1 MKVSKDKVVQ
11 FHYILT
17 EQNGIQLDS
26 SVGKDPLEYIHG
38 NNMIIPGL
46 EARLEGTEAGDK
58 FTVTVPAKDAYG
70 EYDDFNRLPLMVVSD
85 KDTANMVCEE
95 LYKSDNQFMSLVKK
109 VFDYV
114 PYEEIGWSWVEVEYF
129 SLV

>member
-1 MKVSKDKVVQ
+1 M
-11 FHYILT
+11 FLIY
-17 EQNGIQLDS
+17 G
-26 SVGKDPLEYIHG
+26 
-38 NNMIIPGL
+38 
-46 EARLEGTEAGDK
+46 
-58 FTVTVPAKDAYG
+58 AYG

-85 KDTANMVCEE
+85 KDTADMVCDE
-95 LYKSDNQFMSLVKK
+95 LHNPNNQFMSLVKK

>member
-1 MKVSKDKVVQ
+1 M
-11 FHYILT
+11 FLIY
-17 EQNGIQLDS
+17 G
-26 SVGKDPLEYIHG
+26 
-38 NNMIIPGL
+38 
-46 EARLEGTEAGDK
+46 
-58 FTVTVPAKDAYG
+58 AYG
-70 EYDDFNRLPLMVVSD
+70 EYDDFNRLPLMVVFD
-85 KDTANMVCEE
+85 KDTANMFCEE

>member
-1 MKVSKDKVVQ
+1 M
-11 FHYILT
+11 FLIY
-17 EQNGIQLDS
+17 G
-26 SVGKDPLEYIHG
+26 
-38 NNMIIPGL
+38 
-46 EARLEGTEAGDK
+46 
-58 FTVTVPAKDAYG
+58 AYG

-95 LYKSDNQFMSLVKK
+95 LYKSDNQFISLVKK

>member
-1 MKVSKDKVVQ
+1 M
-11 FHYILT
+11 FLIY
-17 EQNGIQLDS
+17 G
-26 SVGKDPLEYIHG
+26 
-38 NNMIIPGL
+38 
-46 EARLEGTEAGDK
+46 
-58 FTVTVPAKDAYG
+58 AYG

-85 KDTANMVCEE
+85 KDTANIVCEE

>member
-1 MKVSKDKVVQ
+1 MQ
-11 FHYILT
+11 
-17 EQNGIQLDS
+17 EQYLIY
-26 SVGKDPLEYIHG
+26 LEVIKMFLIYG
-38 NNMIIPGL
+38 
-46 EARLEGTEAGDK
+46 
-58 FTVTVPAKDAYG
+58 AYG

-85 KDTANMVCEE
+85 KDTADMVCDE
-95 LYKSDNQFMSLVKK
+95 LRNPDNQFMPLVKK

>member
-1 MKVSKDKVVQ
+1 M
-11 FHYILT
+11 FLIY
-17 EQNGIQLDS
+17 G
-26 SVGKDPLEYIHG
+26 
-38 NNMIIPGL
+38 
-46 EARLEGTEAGDK
+46 
-58 FTVTVPAKDAYG
+58 AYG

-114 PYEEIGWSWVEVEYF
+114 PYEEIF
-129 SLV
+129 SFFLFV